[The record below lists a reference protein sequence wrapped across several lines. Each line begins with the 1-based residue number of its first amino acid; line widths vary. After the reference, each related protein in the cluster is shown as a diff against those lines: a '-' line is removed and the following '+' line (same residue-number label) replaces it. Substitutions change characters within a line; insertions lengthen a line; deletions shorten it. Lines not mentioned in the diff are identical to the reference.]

1 MPLSLRTLIASLLSP
16 LFWIAGAGSLLQAQT
31 VQAADTTVRLIH
43 PDNDP
48 NVVAVF
54 TQAAR
59 QFEAS
64 RPGVKIAIQYLEG
77 EAYKKKITTLLQ
89 SPDRPHILYSWGGGV
104 MRDQV
109 KAGVIESLSAPMAA
123 GWQGRFIAPALQAY
137 TVDGK
142 VVGVPFQATQVG
154 FWFNKDLFAKAGV
167 DAGTLKTWDD
177 LLGAVKKLKAAGITP
192 IALAG
197 ADKWPVHY
205 YWSKLAMRLGGRA
218 PFNAA
223 LRGEGAGFEAD
234 TFVRAAAM
242 TQQLAE
248 LKPFQGGYLGAGF
261 AQTAGQF
268 GDGKAAMILMVD
280 NIPGAMPPNSADKK
294 GVPADKLGWFA
305 FPAVAGGKG
314 DASDTL
320 GGMNGFLVSKGAPKE
335 AVDFLR
341 FFSDLAQ
348 QRQAA
353 EKGVY
358 LPVVTGASDALKDP
372 ALRLLAGNLARSKY
386 HQLYYDQELGAKA
399 GAVFKDS
406 SVDLITG
413 KLTPAAAAAAVQKA
427 WKAR

>member
-1 MPLSLRTLIASLLSP
+1 MRMSRRPLIAALL
-16 LFWIAGAGSLLQAQT
+16 LLPGLAHLGPAL
-31 VQAADTTVRLIH
+31 AADTTVRLIH

-48 NVVAVF
+48 QVVAVF
-54 TQAAR
+54 NQAAR

-64 RPGVKIAIQYLEG
+64 RPGVKIAVQYLEG

-109 KAGVIESLSAPMAA
+109 KAGVIEDLSPAMAA
-123 GWQGRFIAPALQAY
+123 GWKERFIAPALQAY

-154 FWFNKDLFAKAGV
+154 FWFNKDLFARAKV
-167 DAGTLKTWDD
+167 DASAIKTWDD
-177 LLGAVKKLKAAGITP
+177 LLAAVKQIKAAGITP

-218 PFNAA
+218 PFEAA

-248 LKPFQGGYLGAGF
+248 LKPFQGGYLGASF
-261 AQTAGQF
+261 AQAAGQF

-280 NIPGAMPPNSADKK
+280 NIPGAMPPNSADKI
-294 GVPADKLGWFA
+294 GVPPAKLGWFA
-305 FPAVAGGKG
+305 FPTVASGKG
-314 DASDTL
+314 DAGDTL

-341 FFSDLAQ
+341 FFSDISQ

-358 LPVVTGASDALKDP
+358 LPVVVGASDALKDP

-399 GAVFKDS
+399 GAVFKDA

-413 KLTPAAAAAAVQKA
+413 KLTPAAAAAAVHKA